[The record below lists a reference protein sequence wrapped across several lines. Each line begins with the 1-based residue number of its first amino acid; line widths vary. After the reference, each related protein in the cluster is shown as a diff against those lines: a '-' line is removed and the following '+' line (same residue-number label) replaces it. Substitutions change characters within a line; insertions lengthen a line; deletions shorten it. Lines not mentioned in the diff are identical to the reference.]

1 MYGKLNII
9 NNTFRREQW
18 NASSCTIWYRLQ
30 YVICPLMPH
39 PWYWSGYHMVHE
51 DVQIEISFRWYQLIG
66 TKKFLNSAELGEKF
80 FVSMCFDYTCRLTW
94 FIQTF
99 NLSFW
104 ISDIIK
110 CDINVPW
117 SVNNKSFV
125 ITTKNR
131 KNSWKCFLYGG
142 CTRTVKKKNWS
153 QMTKNAQREGLV
165 NCCNL

>member
-1 MYGKLNII
+1 MIPAAICDLPPDAPSLVLEWLPYGPWGCTNWNLLQVIPTNWHQKILKFCRTWWKIFLLACVLII
-9 NNTFRREQW
+9 HAVLPE
-18 NASSCTIWYRLQ
+18 
-30 YVICPLMPH
+30 
-39 PWYWSGYHMVHE
+39 
-51 DVQIEISFRWYQLIG
+51 
-66 TKKFLNSAELGEKF
+66 
-80 FVSMCFDYTCRLTW
+80 

>member
-1 MYGKLNII
+1 MLACVLII
-9 NNTFRREQW
+9 
-18 NASSCTIWYRLQ
+18 
-30 YVICPLMPH
+30 H
-39 PWYWSGYHMVHE
+39 
-51 DVQIEISFRWYQLIG
+51 DVLPE
-66 TKKFLNSAELGEKF
+66 
-80 FVSMCFDYTCRLTW
+80 

-131 KNSWKCFLYGG
+131 KKNLESVFYMEVVPEEKLVTNDEKCPTGRPGQL
-142 CTRTVKKKNWS
+142 
-153 QMTKNAQREGLV
+153 L
-165 NCCNL
+165 